1 MATNRTHSFSDG
13 NFTFWTAH
21 FGAAFKDARIVFRVR
36 DDNDPETRAGEKGI
50 RRWWDRL
57 LPATEAETAAWM
69 NHKQFFPLG

>member
-1 MATNRTHSFSDG
+1 
-13 NFTFWTAH
+13 
-21 FGAAFKDARIVFRVR
+21 VFRVR